1 MRILLLVVVTAFC
14 VWQILRL
21 YGVFEISKGAGQ
33 LDEDIKEERKN
44 RRKRAVEQQKLQIFS
59 HFTNF
64 MHNIYM
70 PPSTYEEYRYI
81 IERLEIRSE
90 ILDRN
95 LTPEELRGKYIAI
108 MYAGFLFL
116 PLALV
121 NVIYLVPS
129 MLGVA
134 IFVFYPTFYRKKIED
149 EDLII
154 DTYFIDL
161 YLLMYSKLKMGSRAR
176 LQPVVASYIDTLSVV
191 SNEYMR
197 KVMGKL
203 ARTLLNN
210 LSLYEDHT
218 AVQKLREKYKSATMV
233 NFCNVATQ
241 AMQGVD
247 NADTLLTFKMD
258 LVRRKLDLSRK
269 KAESLQRKAERAIF
283 LIYIIL
289 FIFIVVGWYSKLPT
303 GFF

>member
-1 MRILLLVVVTAFC
+1 MRVFLLVLVTAFC

-21 YGVFEISKGAGQ
+21 YGVFEFGKGAGQ
-33 LDEDIKEERKN
+33 LDEDIREERKN
-44 RRKRAVEQQKLQIFS
+44 RRKRAIEQQKLRIFA

-64 MHNIYM
+64 MHNLYL
-70 PPSTYEEYRYI
+70 PTNTYEDHRYI

-90 ILDRN
+90 VLDRN
-95 LTPEELRGKYIAI
+95 LTPEEFRGKFVAL
-108 MYAGFLFL
+108 MYAGLLFF

-121 NVIYLVPS
+121 NVIYLAPAII
-129 MLGVA
+129 GVV
-134 IFVFYPTFYRKKIED
+134 IFAVYPTFYMKKIED

-161 YLLMYSKLKMGSRAR
+161 YLLMYSKLRMGARAR

-191 SNEYMR
+191 SDEYMR

-210 LSLYEDHT
+210 LALYEDHT
-218 AVQKLREKYKSATMV
+218 AVHKLREKYKSATIV

-269 KAESLQRKAERAIF
+269 KAEALQRKAERAIF
-283 LIYIIL
+283 LIYVIL
-289 FIFIVVGWYSKLPT
+289 FIFIAVGWYSKLPT